1 MALLGQTGTGKST
14 LLHNLIWQDVVAAR
28 GFCLLDPHGDLAEGL
43 HRGLPSSHLYWDIAD
58 PSCQLGYNPLAPV
71 GAAHRP
77 LVASGLIETLKAR
90 WSDAWGPRMEHLLRY
105 SILALLE
112 QPSANLQDILKLLIW
127 KGFRRQVVEQ
137 ITDEQVRLFWK
148 HEYPQMNYQTS
159 ADGVSAIANKL
170 GAFLAQPQVRTA
182 LCEPKE
188 PLRFR
193 SLMDTGGQLI
203 VNLAKGRL
211 GADVTNVFGG
221 LITSSL
227 MHAALTR
234 HSLPTV
240 ARRPFFLYADEYHSF
255 TTAAFAG
262 LLAEA
267 RKYGLA
273 LVLAQQHRSQSSL
286 AVREALEGNVGSTAI
301 FRTGLSDAL
310 HLERSVPP
318 YTAHD
323 LSNQPNHRVVVQ
335 MMVNGTRSK
344 AFSASMYPAHQG

>member
-1 MALLGQTGTGKST
+1 
-14 LLHNLIWQDVVAAR
+14 
-28 GFCLLDPHGDLAEGL
+28 
-43 HRGLPSSHLYWDIAD
+43 
-58 PSCQLGYNPLAPV
+58 
-71 GAAHRP
+71 
-77 LVASGLIETLKAR
+77 
-90 WSDAWGPRMEHLLRY
+90 MEHLLRY